1 MGAFDIELVGKVGSM
16 ALVNKKFNDIDH
28 NVLAFISR
36 QLHPGMIWVSSGA
49 AEIGRI
55 DYIRRTGKQL
65 DGDIEHNKTDYA
77 AQGQAILMQEYRR
90 YIDPSF
96 GVRQVLVEHQH
107 FNDEKKRALL
117 KELLL
122 RCPAQG
128 AVPIINYNDPLSS
141 EEIVKLEIRKLTQ
154 SGMAESKVVHCLD
167 NDETASQ
174 VACLVKCRRLIIFTS
189 TLGIYAKAGDP
200 STLIEKISGKDV
212 YEVIENVSNCQKLC
226 VGASRQGAGGAGAK
240 LEYIKAPV
248 ANGTEVFI
256 ASPQY
261 KIADIIKGTAP
272 CTRIFVG

>member
-1 MGAFDIELVGKVGSM
+1 MGAFDVELVGKVGSM
-16 ALVNKKFNDIDH
+16 ALVNKDFNDINY

-55 DYIRRTGKQL
+55 DYLRRNGKQL
-65 DGDIEHNKTDYA
+65 DGDNELNKTDYA

-90 YIDPSF
+90 YINPSY

-107 FNDEKKRALL
+107 FNNEKKRALL
-117 KELLL
+117 KDLLL

-128 AVPIINYNDPLSS
+128 AIPIINYNDPLSS
-141 EEIVKLEIRKLTQ
+141 EEIVKLEIRALTQ
-154 SGMAESKVVHCLD
+154 SGMRESQVVHCLD

-189 TLGIYAKAGDP
+189 TLGIYAKAGDE
-200 STLIEKISGKDV
+200 STLIREISGKDV
-212 YEVIENVSNCQKLC
+212 YEVIENVTECQKLC
-226 VGASRQGAGGAGAK
+226 VGASRQGANGAGAK

-256 ASPQY
+256 ASPVFS
-261 KIADIIKGTAP
+261 IADIIKGVAP
-272 CTRIFVG
+272 STRIFVG

>member
-1 MGAFDIELVGKVGSM
+1 MGAFDVELVGKVGSM
-16 ALVNKKFNDIDH
+16 ALVNKQFNDINY

-36 QLHPGMIWVSSGA
+36 QLHPGVIWVSSGA

-55 DYIRRTGKQL
+55 DYLRRTGRQL
-65 DGDIEHNKTDYA
+65 DGDDELNKTDYA

-90 YIDPSF
+90 YINPAY

-107 FNDEKKRALL
+107 FNNEKKRALL
-117 KELLL
+117 KDLLL

-128 AVPIINYNDPLSS
+128 AMN
-141 EEIVKLEIRKLTQ
+141 
-154 SGMAESKVVHCLD
+154 ESKVVHCLD

-189 TLGIYAKAGDP
+189 TLGIYAKAGDE
-200 STLIEKISGKDV
+200 STLIREISGKDA
-212 YEVIENVSNCQKLC
+212 YEVIENVTECQKLC
-226 VGASRQGAGGAGAK
+226 VGASRQGANGAGAK

-256 ASPQY
+256 ASPMFS
-261 KIADIIKGTAP
+261 ITDIIKGVAP
-272 CTRIFVG
+272 STRIYVG

>member
-1 MGAFDIELVGKVGSM
+1 MGTFDVELVGKVGSM
-16 ALVNKKFNDIDH
+16 ALVNKEFNDINY

-36 QLHPGMIWVSSGA
+36 QLHPGVIWVSSGA

-55 DYIRRTGKQL
+55 DYLRRNGKQL
-65 DGDIEHNKTDYA
+65 DGDNELNKTDYA

-90 YIDPSF
+90 YINPSY

-107 FNDEKKRALL
+107 FNNEKKRALL
-117 KELLL
+117 KDLLL

-128 AVPIINYNDPLSS
+128 AIPIINYNDPLSS
-141 EEIVKLEIRKLTQ
+141 EEIVKLEIRALTQ
-154 SGMAESKVVHCLD
+154 SGMRESQVVHCLD

-189 TLGIYAKAGDP
+189 TLGI
-200 STLIEKISGKDV
+200 
-212 YEVIENVSNCQKLC
+212 EVIENVTECQKLC
-226 VGASRQGAGGAGAK
+226 VGASRQGANGAGAK

-256 ASPQY
+256 ASPVFS
-261 KIADIIKGTAP
+261 IADIIKGVAP
-272 CTRIFVG
+272 STRIFVG

>member
-212 YEVIENVSNCQKLC
+212 YEVIENVSN
-226 VGASRQGAGGAGAK
+226 
-240 LEYIKAPV
+240 
-248 ANGTEVFI
+248 
-256 ASPQY
+256 
-261 KIADIIKGTAP
+261 
-272 CTRIFVG
+272 

>member
-167 NDETASQ
+167 NDETAS
-174 VACLVKCRRLIIFTS
+174 
-189 TLGIYAKAGDP
+189 
-200 STLIEKISGKDV
+200 
-212 YEVIENVSNCQKLC
+212 LC

>member
-65 DGDIEHNKTDYA
+65 DGDNEHNKTDYA

>member
-174 VACLVKCRRLIIFTS
+174 VACLVKCRQLIIFTS

>member
-1 MGAFDIELVGKVGSM
+1 MGAFDVELVGKVGSM
-16 ALVNKKFNDIDH
+16 ALVNKDFNDINY

-55 DYIRRTGKQL
+55 DYLRRTGRQL
-65 DGDIEHNKTDYA
+65 DGDSELNKIDYA
-77 AQGQAILMQEYRR
+77 AQGQAILMREYRR
-90 YIDPSF
+90 YINPAY

-107 FNDEKKRALL
+107 FNNEKKRALL

-141 EEIVKLEIRKLTQ
+141 EEIVKLEIRALTQ
-154 SGMAESKVVHCLD
+154 SGMEESKVVHCLD

-189 TLGIYAKAGDP
+189 TLGIYERAGDP
-200 STLIEKISGKDV
+200 STLIREISGKDA
-212 YEVIENVSNCQKLC
+212 YEVIENVSRCQKMC
-226 VGASRQGAGGAGAK
+226 VGASREGAAGAGAK

-248 ANGTEVFI
+248 ANGTQVYI

-261 KIADIIKGTAP
+261 KIADIIKGSAP